1 MLSSVLER
9 SLSAHLMPIQ
19 LLSVTTFYL
28 NGRLHAVSNGKL
40 NGFLKNEPNF
50 GFLHIPIK
58 YITGNVCLFTKQL
71 RCNQFTSQTTNN
83 HTATEANMTDGSSAL
98 DNQLLSTQRS
108 LLVKILHFNF

>member
-40 NGFLKNEPNF
+40 NGFLK
-50 GFLHIPIK
+50 K
-58 YITGNVCLFTKQL
+58 RTKF
-71 RCNQFTSQTTNN
+71 RF
-83 HTATEANMTDGSSAL
+83 SA
-98 DNQLLSTQRS
+98 
-108 LLVKILHFNF
+108 HPY